1 MILYSSHN
9 FSKRLK
15 NSMMLCSSKCNVS
28 ENFKADINI
37 MYRITKNITNE
48 EKKIEIIIFDDLMNE
63 SILKLSDSEMIMI
76 SMKIV

>member
-15 NSMMLCSSKCNVS
+15 NSMILCSSKCNVS
-28 ENFKADINI
+28 KNFETDMNI
-37 MYRITKNITNE
+37 MYRTTKNITSEE
-48 EKKIEIIIFDDLMNE
+48 EKIEVVIFDDLMNE
-63 SILKLSDSEMIMI
+63 DIFKLSDSEMIMI